1 MQISNDAAAVKKM
14 ASKTAETILKLQK
27 NNKEIEAELA
37 ALNAKWK
44 DANYINLR
52 NVIEDKKQD
61 LANLLKEL
69 EKFKQWLDQL
79 HGKLYQWENAEQLK

>member
-1 MQISNDAAAVKKM
+1 V
-14 ASKTAETILKLQK
+14 
-27 NNKEIEAELA
+27 ELA
-37 ALNAKWK
+37 ALNTKWQ

-69 EKFKQWLDQL
+69 EKFKQWLDDL
-79 HGKLYQWENAEQLK
+79 HGELYQWENAEQLK

>member
-14 ASKTAETILKLQK
+14 ASKTAETILKMQK
-27 NNKEIEAELA
+27 NNKEIEVELA
-37 ALNAKWK
+37 ALNAKWQ

-69 EKFKQWLDQL
+69 EKFKQWLDDL
-79 HGKLYQWENAEQLK
+79 HGELYQWENAEQLK

>member
-14 ASKTAETILKLQK
+14 ASKTAETILKMQK
-27 NNKEIEAELA
+27 NNKEIEVELA
-37 ALNAKWK
+37 ALNAKWQ

-69 EKFKQWLDQL
+69 EKFKQWLDDL
-79 HGKLYQWENAEQLK
+79 YGKLYKWENAEQLK

>member
-14 ASKTAETILKLQK
+14 ASKTAETILKMQK
-27 NNKEIEAELA
+27 NNKEMEVELA
-37 ALNAKWK
+37 ALNAKWQ

-69 EKFKQWLDQL
+69 EKFKQWLDDL
-79 HGKLYQWENAEQLK
+79 HGKLYQWENVEQLK

>member
-14 ASKTAETILKLQK
+14 ALKTAEIIQKLQK
-27 NNKEIEAELA
+27 NNKEIESELA
-37 ALNAKWK
+37 ALNSRWQ
-44 DANYINLR
+44 DANYVNLR

-79 HGKLYQWENAEQLK
+79 QGRLYQWENAEQLK

>member
-14 ASKTAETILKLQK
+14 ASKTAETILKMQK
-27 NNKEIEAELA
+27 NNKEIEVELA
-37 ALNAKWK
+37 ALNAKWQ

-69 EKFKQWLDQL
+69 EKFKQWLDEL
-79 HGKLYQWENAEQLK
+79 YGKLYQWENAEQLK

>member
-44 DANYINLR
+44 DANYVNLR

-79 HGKLYQWENAEQLK
+79 YGKLYQWENAEQLK

>member
-14 ASKTAETILKLQK
+14 ALKTAETILKLQK

-37 ALNAKWK
+37 ALNTKWK

-69 EKFKQWLDQL
+69 EKFKQWLDEL
-79 HGKLYQWENAEQLK
+79 HGRLYQWENAEQLK

>member
-14 ASKTAETILKLQK
+14 ALKTAEIIQKLQK
-27 NNKEIEAELA
+27 NNKEIESELA
-37 ALNAKWK
+37 ALNTRWQ
-44 DANYINLR
+44 DANYVNLR
-52 NVIEDKKQD
+52 HVIEDKKQD

-79 HGKLYQWENAEQLK
+79 QGRLYQWENAEQLK

>member
-1 MQISNDAAAVKKM
+1 MQISNDATAVKKM
-14 ASKTAETILKLQK
+14 ALKTNETILRLQK

-44 DANYINLR
+44 DANYVNLR

-69 EKFKQWLDQL
+69 EKFKDWLEKL
-79 HGKLYQWENAEQLK
+79 HLRLYQYENIEKLK

>member
-1 MQISNDAAAVKKM
+1 MQISNDATAVKKM
-14 ASKTAETILKLQK
+14 ALKTNETILRLQK

-79 HGKLYQWENAEQLK
+79 YGKLYQWENAEQLK

>member
-14 ASKTAETILKLQK
+14 ALKTAEIIQNLQK
-27 NNKEIEAELA
+27 NNKEIEAELV
-37 ALNAKWK
+37 ALNSRWQ
-44 DANYINLR
+44 DANYVNLR
-52 NVIEDKKQD
+52 HVIEDKKQD

-79 HGKLYQWENAEQLK
+79 QGRLYQWENAEQLK

>member
-14 ASKTAETILKLQK
+14 ALKTAEIISKLQK

-37 ALNAKWK
+37 ALNSRWQ
-44 DANYINLR
+44 DANYVNLR
-52 NVIEDKKQD
+52 HVIEDKKQD

-69 EKFKQWLDQL
+69 DKFKQWLDQL
-79 HGKLYQWENAEQLK
+79 QGRLYQWENAEQLK

>member
-14 ASKTAETILKLQK
+14 ASKTAETILKMQK
-27 NNKEIEAELA
+27 NNKEMEVELA
-37 ALNAKWK
+37 ALNAKWQ

-69 EKFKQWLDQL
+69 EKFKQWLDDL
-79 HGKLYQWENAEQLK
+79 HGELYQWENAEQLK

>member
-1 MQISNDAAAVKKM
+1 MQISNDATAVKKM
-14 ASKTAETILKLQK
+14 ALKTNETILRLQK

-69 EKFKQWLDQL
+69 EKFKDWLEKL
-79 HGKLYQWENAEQLK
+79 HVRLYQYENIEKLK

>member
-14 ASKTAETILKLQK
+14 ASKTAETILKMQK
-27 NNKEIEAELA
+27 NNKEIEVELA
-37 ALNAKWK
+37 ALNAKWQ

-69 EKFKQWLDQL
+69 EKFKQWLDDL
-79 HGKLYQWENAEQLK
+79 HGKLYQWENVEQLK

>member
-69 EKFKQWLDQL
+69 EKFKDWLEKL
-79 HGKLYQWENAEQLK
+79 HVKLYQYENIEKLK